1 MAHSK
6 LLFATPNA
14 AQLLVFTK
22 STRLN
27 MTPDS
32 FVNAMNTMT
41 EDLEEELKYMAG
53 TIPSSWE
60 FVDVTFLLSDVSRAA
75 AQQITRTRNASFAM
89 QSLRVVDGS
98 DLGYEN
104 PFDEELQPELFWHF
118 DEEVQRIQRSYTALL
133 DKGATPQDARGI
145 LPLNIHCN
153 LVAKYNLRAFVEL
166 CQKRE
171 SLRTQGE
178 YADLVQQ
185 MKHQVLQVWPWAEP
199 FFVPKHQAAIE
210 MLEEVVR
217 LVGME
222 VGKGYGWQIA
232 KAIDL
237 LRNDK

>member
-6 LLFATPNA
+6 LLQATPNA
-14 AQLLVFTK
+14 AQLLCFTK
-22 STRLN
+22 ETRLN
-27 MTPDS
+27 MTAEA
-32 FVNAMNTMT
+32 FENAMARPV
-41 EDLEEELKYMAG
+41 EELEETLKYMAG

-104 PFDEELQPELFWHF
+104 PFDEEMQPELFWHF
-118 DEEVQRIQRSYTALL
+118 DEEVQRLQRSYTALR
-133 DKGATPQDARGI
+133 DKGASPQDARGI

-166 CQKRE
+166 CQKRS
-171 SLRTQGE
+171 SLRVQGE

-185 MKHQVLQVWPWAEP
+185 MKHQVLEVWPWAEP
-199 FFVPKHQAAIE
+199 FFVPKHEAAIT
-210 MLEEVVR
+210 MLEYVVKD
-217 LVGME
+217 LGLD

-237 LRNDK
+237 LRADQ